1 MITGVLAFSG
11 CDYFGRSHAILF
23 LLERVKLYLLAW
35 CCPKV
40 IENDLLLLQPVHSD
54 DFYDCF
60 RTLHTIQDATYTFA
74 GYCYS
79 ENILEMVQISSSLVS
94 CHFSDWTKGGSF
106 DVIFLPS
113 YTPCLSFLISSQVL
127 SILDVVWVLSG
138 CTKSEL
144 FLYSLYMQLLLD
156 FYCLPVLAFE
166 GGVSIIPNTVTVTH
180 LDSFR

>member
-60 RTLHTIQDATYTFA
+60 RTLRTIQDATYT
-74 GYCYS
+74 
-79 ENILEMVQISSSLVS
+79 
-94 CHFSDWTKGGSF
+94 CHFSDWTKGSFF

-113 YTPCLSFLISSQVL
+113 LIHLMSFYYPDIIDGFTRRYWQTMAFIVVYP
-127 SILDVVWVLSG
+127 SI
-138 CTKSEL
+138 T
-144 FLYSLYMQLLLD
+144 Q
-156 FYCLPVLAFE
+156 
-166 GGVSIIPNTVTVTH
+166 
-180 LDSFR
+180 